1 MAAGGGAARMNRP
14 QSVGDSILLSAELI
28 RVRGL
33 VQGVGFRPTV
43 WRLARRYGLRGSV
56 ANDGDGVHIHV
67 CGTASALEAFVVGL
81 RCEAP
86 LLARIDSIERSPA
99 PLLPPDA
106 EFAIAASNS
115 TEVHTGVA
123 PDAATC
129 ADCLQE
135 IFDPF
140 ARRFRYP
147 FTNCTHCGPRL
158 SIVEAIPY
166 DRATTTMRAF
176 ALCPACRAEYTAPDD
191 RRFHAQPIA
200 CYACGPRAWLERYDH
215 APIAVEALTTLDDV
229 DAACTLLQR
238 GHLLAIKGLGG
249 FQIAC
254 DASNETAVAA
264 LRQEKRR
271 EGKPFAL
278 MARDLELIQ
287 RYCHIDCAEEALLRG
302 PAAPIV
308 LLNRRGVTPLLAASV
323 APGLNT
329 LGFMLPNTPL
339 HHLLLRRMNR
349 PIVLTSGNLASEPQC
364 IDNDDAREKL
374 SGIAEFFL
382 LHNRPIARRVDDS
395 VTRVVLGVPRVLRR
409 ARGYAPATL
418 LLPAGF
424 GAAPPLLALGGELK
438 NTFCLLGNGQ
448 AVLSH
453 HIGDLE
459 DAATDADYRRALH
472 DYQQLFAQT
481 PTQLAIDLHPEYRSS
496 KLGREMAQQHGMA
509 LAEVQHH
516 HAHIAACMA
525 ENGIGIDAGPVLGV
539 ALDGLGY
546 GDDGTLWG
554 GEFLRA
560 DYRGYTRLGTFKP
573 VALLGAAQA
582 VYEPWRNL
590 YAQLMAE
597 MGWPRFVMNYAEL
610 ELHAYLDAKP
620 RALLDGMLAR
630 RINSPLASSCGRLFD
645 AAAAAVGL
653 CRDRVQYEGQAAI
666 EFEALVDAQTL
677 HDEGDPLA
685 YPFTIPRLPGSR
697 LPYIEPHGVWQALL
711 GDLILRTPTPV
722 ISARFHKGL
731 ALAIVRM
738 VEQVSVGAGGEA
750 PPRTVAL
757 SGGVFQNRV
766 LFEQVETRLARLGF
780 RVLSHA
786 QVPANDGGLA
796 LGQAVIAAARA
807 LQSSLGAAA

>member
-1 MAAGGGAARMNRP
+1 MSRP
-14 QSVGDSILLSAELI
+14 QSVGDSMLLSAELI

-86 LLARIDSIERSPA
+86 LLARIDSIERHPA

-254 DASNETAVAA
+254 DASNETTVAA
-264 LRQEKRR
+264 LRQKKRR

-287 RYCHIDCAEEALLRG
+287 RYCHVDCAEETLLRG

-308 LLNRRGVTPLLAASV
+308 LLNRRAETPLLAASV

-349 PIVLTSGNLASEPQC
+349 PIVLTSGNRASEPQC

-481 PTQLAIDLHPEYRSS
+481 PTRLAIDLHPEYRSS

-516 HAHIAACMA
+516 HAHVAACMA

-677 HDEGDPLA
+677 HDEGDQLA

-711 GDLILRTPTPV
+711 GDLILRTPAPV
-722 ISARFHKGL
+722 IAARFHKGL

-738 VEQVSVGAGGEA
+738 VEQVSVGTGSEA
-750 PPRTVAL
+750 PLRTVAL

-766 LFEQVETRLARLGF
+766 LFEQVERRLTRLGF

-807 LQSSLGAAA
+807 LPAGLSAAA

>member
-1 MAAGGGAARMNRP
+1 MSRP
-14 QSVGDSILLSAELI
+14 QSVGDSMLLSAELI

-86 LLARIDSIERSPA
+86 LLARIDSIERHPA

-254 DASNETAVAA
+254 DASNETTVAA
-264 LRQEKRR
+264 LRQKKRR

-287 RYCHIDCAEEALLRG
+287 RYCHVDCAEETLLRG

-308 LLNRRGVTPLLAASV
+308 LLNRRAETPLLAASV

-349 PIVLTSGNLASEPQC
+349 PIVLTSGNRASEPQC

-374 SGIAEFFL
+374 SG
-382 LHNRPIARRVDDS
+382 
-395 VTRVVLGVPRVLRR
+395 
-409 ARGYAPATL
+409 
-418 LLPAGF
+418 
-424 GAAPPLLALGGELK
+424 
-438 NTFCLLGNGQ
+438 
-448 AVLSH
+448 
-453 HIGDLE
+453 
-459 DAATDADYRRALH
+459 
-472 DYQQLFAQT
+472 
-481 PTQLAIDLHPEYRSS
+481 
-496 KLGREMAQQHGMA
+496 
-509 LAEVQHH
+509 
-516 HAHIAACMA
+516 
-525 ENGIGIDAGPVLGV
+525 
-539 ALDGLGY
+539 
-546 GDDGTLWG
+546 
-554 GEFLRA
+554 
-560 DYRGYTRLGTFKP
+560 
-573 VALLGAAQA
+573 
-582 VYEPWRNL
+582 
-590 YAQLMAE
+590 
-597 MGWPRFVMNYAEL
+597 
-610 ELHAYLDAKP
+610 
-620 RALLDGMLAR
+620 
-630 RINSPLASSCGRLFD
+630 
-645 AAAAAVGL
+645 
-653 CRDRVQYEGQAAI
+653 
-666 EFEALVDAQTL
+666 
-677 HDEGDPLA
+677 
-685 YPFTIPRLPGSR
+685 
-697 LPYIEPHGVWQALL
+697 
-711 GDLILRTPTPV
+711 
-722 ISARFHKGL
+722 
-731 ALAIVRM
+731 
-738 VEQVSVGAGGEA
+738 
-750 PPRTVAL
+750 
-757 SGGVFQNRV
+757 
-766 LFEQVETRLARLGF
+766 
-780 RVLSHA
+780 
-786 QVPANDGGLA
+786 
-796 LGQAVIAAARA
+796 
-807 LQSSLGAAA
+807 